1 MCPIS
6 SAKKRTISDRMRCA
20 LRTLVFLSLALAL
33 TVSCSEDESAKVLP
47 QGSARFS
54 LSLHTS
60 GMQTR
65 VPVVQP
71 GEKDYNEDVLHRLDI
86 FFYPLAADGESQDG
100 IAAVYHMAITGL
112 SADGRHEI
120 KDGVLS
126 KGTMN
131 ALGLTNDGDE
141 CYIYAVANSPVSL
154 DNDAMTIGEI
164 KQQRLEAASFA
175 EASDDRRKQNDFIM
189 TGETKG
195 RFVQAGATLTAD
207 IPLKRVAAKLEFCI
221 TKVEDYIDDAV
232 GNRWIPNVAFMKIK
246 LNNGVKATDLS
257 GTKEVDEADYFH
269 TNGYSDMKAYTGQ
282 NGTYIHEFPFYSYP
296 SNWDSGTDREAY
308 ATLVVPWARVK
319 NDESGNPIMKADG
332 TYEIS
337 GQYIST
343 FYQIPVS
350 NAKGIFANAYYKM
363 NFSVGIIG
371 SFDPL
376 EPVALPDNSYIIA
389 DWSEGTILPIAMKK
403 INYLAIAVDE
413 VNMYNEKEGSVDYVT
428 SDIEQTEVRI
438 DSVSFVSYYGNTLD
452 TYVTKILPNDGNS
465 MSLYKDRVTIALSNF
480 TINKTGGKITLK
492 TDLDLTKIYV
502 PITVSVSVRK
512 SGLADEVIK
521 FRIYPPIYIVG
532 HRSQANVWVNGD
544 KYERDDNTTYHY
556 QNVDFGTISLASTV
570 DGTADNNNRNIYM
583 IHISSLSDGTFS
595 IGDTRQTAANN
606 LGINGLTNYFPTQ
619 QQNSGIY
626 MLSPNFIVASSY
638 GKTVSVTYSNAQKR
652 CASYQEDGYPAGRW
666 RIPTEGEIMFAVGLS
681 NNQVFPKLFNGQ
693 YWAASGRV
701 YSQSS
706 NSFST
711 ASSSSVRCVYDIW
724 YWGEEHQANGF
735 TWGDR

>member
-1 MCPIS
+1 M
-6 SAKKRTISDRMRCA
+6 KCA
-20 LRTLVFLSLALAL
+20 LRALAFLSLTMASA
-33 TVSCSEDESAKVLP
+33 VSCSEDNSANDLP
-47 QGSARFS
+47 EGSARFS

-60 GMQTR
+60 GIQTR
-65 VPVVQP
+65 VPLVQP

-86 FFYPLAADGESQDG
+86 FFYPLAASGESQED
-100 IAAVYHMAITGL
+100 IEAVYHIAATGL

-120 KDGVLS
+120 KDGILS
-126 KGTMN
+126 KGTMSELRL
-131 ALGLTNDGDE
+131 ASDGDE

-154 DNDAMTIGEI
+154 DNNAMTIGEI
-164 KQQRLEAASFA
+164 KQKRIEAASFA
-175 EASDDRRKQNDFIM
+175 RPSADERKQNDFVM

-195 RFVQAGATLTAD
+195 RFVKDGATLSAD

-221 TKVEDYIDDAV
+221 TKVSDYIDDAV
-232 GNRWIPNVAFMKIK
+232 GNRWIPNVASMKIK
-246 LNNGVKATDLS
+246 LNNGVKATDMA
-257 GTKEVDEADYFH
+257 GTKEVDEADYFN
-269 TNGYSDMKAYTGQ
+269 TNGYSDMQAYTGES
-282 NGTYIHEFPFYSYP
+282 GTYLHEFPFYSYP

-308 ATLVVPWARVK
+308 ATLVVPWARVR
-319 NDESGNPIMKADG
+319 NDESGNPVMKADG

-343 FYQIPVS
+343 FYQIPIS

-363 NFSVGIIG
+363 NISVGIIG

-376 EPVALPDNSYIIA
+376 EPVTLPDNSYIIA

-403 INYLAIAVDE
+403 INYLAIASGE
-413 VNMYNEKEGSVDYVT
+413 VNMYNETEGSVDYVT

-438 DSVSFVSYYGNTLD
+438 DSVSFVSYYDNNLD
-452 TYVTKILPNDGNS
+452 TYVTKILPNNGNS
-465 MSLYKDRVTIALSNF
+465 MSLYKDRVTIALNNF
-480 TINKTGGKITLK
+480 TIDKTGGKITLK
-492 TDLDLTKIYV
+492 TNLDLTKIYV

-512 SGLADEVIK
+512 SGLANEVIK

-532 HRSQANVWVNGD
+532 HRSQANVWVNGK

-556 QNVDFGTISLASTV
+556 QYVDFGTISRASTV
-570 DGTADNNNRNIYM
+570 NGDGDNNNRNIYM

-606 LGINGLTNYFPTQ
+606 LGITNLTNYFPTQ
-619 QQNSGIY
+619 QQYSGIY

-638 GKTVSVTYSNAQKR
+638 GKTLTVSYSDAQKR
-652 CASYQEDGYPAGRW
+652 CATYQEDGYPAGRW

-681 NNQVFPKLFNGQ
+681 NNQVFPKLFDGA

-701 YSQSS
+701 YSQTSG
-706 NSFST
+706 NFSEAT
-711 ASSSSVRCVYDIW
+711 SSSVRCVYDIW

-735 TWGDR
+735 TWGDK